1 MTEPNIASL
10 QEIDIAYRKLKQD
23 AEPGGYHL
31 NPDIEFARELVTGL
45 LANEKRYGYQ
55 SCPCRLAEGIKDKD
69 LDIVC
74 PCDYRDADLND
85 YDACYCAMYVSD
97 TARKGGKKIGSIPE
111 RRPMLAERNKEPTK
125 RSGVL
130 IKVSLP
136 V

>member
-1 MTEPNIASL
+1 MNDQEVTAS
-10 QEIDIAYRKLKQD
+10 EVDKLYERLDKE
-23 AEPGGYHL
+23 AEAAGYHL
-31 NPDIEFARELVTGL
+31 NPDVEFTKGL
-45 LANEKRYGYQ
+45 AKSLIINERRYGYRA
-55 SCPCRLAEGIKDKD
+55 CPCRLASGNEQED